1 MIVFNSQQEYALREA
16 VKHIHGETSEQVLQ
30 ISGGPGTGK
39 TTIMHEMI
47 RRIGIPMDRVAPMAF
62 IGQAAIN
69 MRLKGL
75 LNAKT
80 IHSWLYDVIE
90 VPVYDERGM
99 VVMDPVYNKPI
110 TRQEFIPRD
119 LKDIDYFI
127 IDEGSTVPMN
137 MKKDILSRGKKVIVV
152 GDLNQL
158 PPVGDEPA
166 FLRDGRII
174 QLTEILRQ
182 AKGSEIIKLANV
194 VLQGLTPSPGIYGNV
209 LVIEP
214 EDLTDEMIMASQ
226 IVLCGKNATRDSMN
240 NHIRQDLL
248 HYHTN
253 LPAFGEKVIC
263 RKNNWAIERDG
274 ISLANGLAGSVIR
287 PADVT
292 RFDGKTF
299 TIDFVPNFT
308 NILFDD
314 IKCDYD
320 YFTAPRAQKEF
331 LKNSKYSTGNK
342 FEYAYAI
349 TTHLAQGAQYSNGI
363 YISEYLN
370 KDIQRNLNFT
380 GVTRFKNYMIYVL
393 PPRRSKY
400 Y

>member
-1 MIVFNSQQEYALREA
+1 MIFNPGQEYALQEGVR
-16 VKHIHGETSEQVLQ
+16 HIHGNTSEQVLQ

-47 RRIGIPMDRVAPMAF
+47 RRIGIPIDRVAPMAF

-69 MRLKGL
+69 MRFKGL

-80 IHSWLYDVIE
+80 IHSWLYDVVE

-99 VVMDPVYNKPI
+99 VVMDPVYNKPV
-110 TRQEFIPRD
+110 TRPEFIPRD
-119 LKDIDYFI
+119 LKDIDYFM

-137 MKKDILSRGKKVIVV
+137 MKQDILSRGKKIIVF
-152 GDLNQL
+152 GDLDQL

-166 FLRDGRII
+166 FFRDGKVIK
-174 QLTEILRQ
+174 LTEIIRQ
-182 AKGSEIIKLANV
+182 AKGSEIIKLANF
-194 VLQGLTPSPGIYGNV
+194 VLQGGIPSPGIYGNV

-263 RKNNWAIERDG
+263 RKNNWTIERDG

-314 IKCDYD
+314 IKCDYE

-331 LKNSKYSTGNK
+331 LKNSKYSVGNK
-342 FEYAYAI
+342 FEYAYTI

>member
-1 MIVFNSQQEYALREA
+1 MIFNPGQEYALQEGVR
-16 VKHIHGETSEQVLQ
+16 HIHGDTSEQVLQ

-47 RRIGIPMDRVAPMAF
+47 RRIGIPIDRVAPMAF

-69 MRLKGL
+69 MRFKGL

-80 IHSWLYDVIE
+80 IHSWLYDVVE

-99 VVMDPVYNKPI
+99 VVMDPVYNKPV
-110 TRQEFIPRD
+110 TRPEFIPRD
-119 LKDIDYFI
+119 LKDIDYFM

-137 MKKDILSRGKKVIVV
+137 MKQDILSRGKKIIVF
-152 GDLNQL
+152 GDLDQL

-166 FLRDGRII
+166 FFRNGRVIK
-174 QLTEILRQ
+174 LTEIIRQ
-182 AKGSEIIKLANV
+182 AKGSEIIKLANF
-194 VLQGLTPSPGIYGNV
+194 VLHGGIPSPGIYGNV

-263 RKNNWAIERDG
+263 RKNNWTIERDG

-299 TIDFVPNFT
+299 AIDFVPNFT

-314 IKCDYD
+314 IKCDYE

-331 LKNSKYSTGNK
+331 LKNSKYSIGNK
-342 FEYAYAI
+342 FEYAYTI

-393 PPRRSKY
+393 PPRRSKFY
-400 Y
+400 

>member
-1 MIVFNSQQEYALREA
+1 MIFNPGQEYALQEGVR
-16 VKHIHGETSEQVLQ
+16 HIHGDTSEQVLQ

-47 RRIGIPMDRVAPMAF
+47 RRIGIPIDRVAPMAF

-69 MRLKGL
+69 MRFKGL

-80 IHSWLYDVIE
+80 IHSWLYDVVE

-99 VVMDPVYNKPI
+99 VIMDPVYNKPV
-110 TRQEFIPRD
+110 TRPEFIPRD
-119 LKDIDYFI
+119 LKDIDYFM

-137 MKKDILSRGKKVIVV
+137 MKQDILSRGKKIIVF
-152 GDLNQL
+152 GDLDQL

-166 FLRDGRII
+166 FFRNGRVIK
-174 QLTEILRQ
+174 LTEIIRQ
-182 AKGSEIIKLANV
+182 AKGSEIIKLANF
-194 VLQGLTPSPGIYGNV
+194 VLQGGIPSPGIYGNV

-263 RKNNWAIERDG
+263 RKNNWTIERDG

-299 TIDFVPNFT
+299 AIDFVPNFT

-314 IKCDYD
+314 IKCDYE

-331 LKNSKYSTGNK
+331 LKNSKYSIGNK
-342 FEYAYAI
+342 FEYAYTI

>member
-1 MIVFNSQQEYALREA
+1 MIFNPGQEYALQEGVR
-16 VKHIHGETSEQVLQ
+16 HIHGNTSEQVLQ

-47 RRIGIPMDRVAPMAF
+47 RRIGIPIDRVAPMAF

-69 MRLKGL
+69 MRFKGL

-80 IHSWLYDVIE
+80 IHSWLYDVVE

-110 TRQEFIPRD
+110 TRPEFIPRD
-119 LKDIDYFI
+119 LKDIDYFM

-137 MKKDILSRGKKVIVV
+137 MKQDILSRGKKIIVF
-152 GDLNQL
+152 GDLDQL

-166 FLRDGRII
+166 FFRDGKVIK
-174 QLTEILRQ
+174 LTEIIRQ
-182 AKGSEIIKLANV
+182 AKGSEIIKLANF
-194 VLQGLTPSPGIYGNV
+194 VLQGGIPSPGIYGNV

-263 RKNNWAIERDG
+263 RKNNWTIERDG

-314 IKCDYD
+314 IKCDYE

-331 LKNSKYSTGNK
+331 LKNSKYSIGNK
-342 FEYAYAI
+342 FEYAYTI

>member
-1 MIVFNSQQEYALREA
+1 MIFNPGQEYALQEG
-16 VKHIHGETSEQVLQ
+16 VKHIHGDTSEQVLQ

-47 RRIGIPMDRVAPMAF
+47 RRIGIPIDRVAPMAF

-69 MRLKGL
+69 MRFKGL

-80 IHSWLYDVIE
+80 IHSWLYDVVE

-99 VVMDPVYNKPI
+99 VVMDPVYNKPV
-110 TRQEFIPRD
+110 TRPEFIPRD
-119 LKDIDYFI
+119 LKDIDYFM

-137 MKKDILSRGKKVIVV
+137 MKQDILSRGKKIIVF
-152 GDLNQL
+152 GDLDQL

-166 FLRDGRII
+166 FFRNGRVIK
-174 QLTEILRQ
+174 LTEIIRQ
-182 AKGSEIIKLANV
+182 AKGSEIIKLANF
-194 VLQGLTPSPGIYGNV
+194 VLQGGIPSPGIYGNV

-263 RKNNWAIERDG
+263 RKNNWTIERDG

-314 IKCDYD
+314 IKCDYE

-331 LKNSKYSTGNK
+331 LKNSKYSIGNK
-342 FEYAYAI
+342 FEYAYTI

-393 PPRRSKY
+393 PPRRSKFY
-400 Y
+400 

>member
-1 MIVFNSQQEYALREA
+1 MIFNPGQEYALQEGVR
-16 VKHIHGETSEQVLQ
+16 HIHGDTSEQVLQ

-47 RRIGIPMDRVAPMAF
+47 RRIGIPIDRVAPMAF

-69 MRLKGL
+69 MRFKGL

-80 IHSWLYDVIE
+80 IHSWLYDVVE

-99 VVMDPVYNKPI
+99 VVMDPVYNKPV
-110 TRQEFIPRD
+110 TRPEFIPRD
-119 LKDIDYFI
+119 LKDIDYFM

-137 MKKDILSRGKKVIVV
+137 MKQDILSRGKKIIVF
-152 GDLNQL
+152 GDLDQL

-166 FLRDGRII
+166 FFRNGRVIK
-174 QLTEILRQ
+174 LTEIIRQ
-182 AKGSEIIKLANV
+182 AKGSEIIKLANF
-194 VLQGLTPSPGIYGNV
+194 VLQGGIPSPGIYGNV

-263 RKNNWAIERDG
+263 RKNNWTIERDG

-299 TIDFVPNFT
+299 AIDFVPNFT

-314 IKCDYD
+314 IKCDYE

-331 LKNSKYSTGNK
+331 LKNSKYSIGNK
-342 FEYAYAI
+342 FEYAYTI

-393 PPRRSKY
+393 PPRRSKFY
-400 Y
+400 

>member
-1 MIVFNSQQEYALREA
+1 MIFNPGQEYALQEGVR
-16 VKHIHGETSEQVLQ
+16 HIHGNTSEQVLQ

-47 RRIGIPMDRVAPMAF
+47 RRIGIPIDRVAPMAF

-69 MRLKGL
+69 MRFKGL

-80 IHSWLYDVIE
+80 IHSWLYDVVE

-99 VVMDPVYNKPI
+99 VVMDPVYNKPV
-110 TRQEFIPRD
+110 TRPEFIPRD
-119 LKDIDYFI
+119 LKDIDYFM

-137 MKKDILSRGKKVIVV
+137 MKQDILSRGKKIIVF
-152 GDLNQL
+152 GDLDQL

-166 FLRDGRII
+166 FFRNGRVIK
-174 QLTEILRQ
+174 LTEIIRQ
-182 AKGSEIIKLANV
+182 AKGSEIIKLANF
-194 VLQGLTPSPGIYGNV
+194 VLQGGIPSPGIYGNV

-263 RKNNWAIERDG
+263 RKNNWTIERDG

-299 TIDFVPNFT
+299 AIDFVPNFT

-314 IKCDYD
+314 IKCDYE

-331 LKNSKYSTGNK
+331 LKNSKYSIGNK
-342 FEYAYAI
+342 FEYAYTI

-393 PPRRSKY
+393 PPRRSKFY
-400 Y
+400 

>member
-1 MIVFNSQQEYALREA
+1 MIFNPGQEYALQEGVR
-16 VKHIHGETSEQVLQ
+16 HIHGNTSEQVLQ

-47 RRIGIPMDRVAPMAF
+47 RRIGIPIDRVAPMAF

-69 MRLKGL
+69 MRFKGL

-80 IHSWLYDVIE
+80 IHSWLYDVVE

-99 VVMDPVYNKPI
+99 VVMDPVYNKPV
-110 TRQEFIPRD
+110 TRPEFIPRD
-119 LKDIDYFI
+119 LKDIDYFM

-137 MKKDILSRGKKVIVV
+137 MKQDILSRGKKIIVF
-152 GDLNQL
+152 GDLDQL

-166 FLRDGRII
+166 FFRDGKVIK
-174 QLTEILRQ
+174 LTEIIRQ
-182 AKGSEIIKLANV
+182 AKGSEIIKLANF
-194 VLQGLTPSPGIYGNV
+194 VLQGGIPSPGIYGNV

-263 RKNNWAIERDG
+263 RKNNWTIERDG

-314 IKCDYD
+314 IKCDYE

-331 LKNSKYSTGNK
+331 LKNSKYSIGNK
-342 FEYAYAI
+342 FEYAYTI

>member
-1 MIVFNSQQEYALREA
+1 MIFNPGQEYALQEGVR
-16 VKHIHGETSEQVLQ
+16 HIHGDTSEQVLQ

-47 RRIGIPMDRVAPMAF
+47 RRIGIPIDRVAPMAF

-69 MRLKGL
+69 MRFKGL

-80 IHSWLYDVIE
+80 IHSWLYDVVE

-99 VVMDPVYNKPI
+99 VVMDPVYNKPV
-110 TRQEFIPRD
+110 TRPEFIPRD
-119 LKDIDYFI
+119 LKDIDYFM

-137 MKKDILSRGKKVIVV
+137 MKQDILSRGKKIIVF
-152 GDLNQL
+152 GDLDQL

-166 FLRDGRII
+166 FFRNGRVIKLSEII
-174 QLTEILRQ
+174 RQ
-182 AKGSEIIKLANV
+182 AKGSEIIKLANF
-194 VLQGLTPSPGIYGNV
+194 VLQGGIPSPGIYGNV

-263 RKNNWAIERDG
+263 RKNNWTIERDG

-299 TIDFVPNFT
+299 AIDFVPNFT

-314 IKCDYD
+314 IKCDYE

-331 LKNSKYSTGNK
+331 LKNSKYSIGNK
-342 FEYAYAI
+342 FEYAYTI

-393 PPRRSKY
+393 PPRRSKFY
-400 Y
+400 

>member
-1 MIVFNSQQEYALREA
+1 MIFNPGQEYALQEGVR
-16 VKHIHGETSEQVLQ
+16 HIHGDTSEQVLQ

-47 RRIGIPMDRVAPMAF
+47 RRIGIPIDRVAPMAF

-69 MRLKGL
+69 MRFKGL

-80 IHSWLYDVIE
+80 IHSWLYDVVE

-99 VVMDPVYNKPI
+99 VVMDPVYNKPV
-110 TRQEFIPRD
+110 TRPEFIPRD
-119 LKDIDYFI
+119 LKDIDYFM

-137 MKKDILSRGKKVIVV
+137 MKQDILSRGKKIIVF
-152 GDLNQL
+152 GDLDQL

-166 FLRDGRII
+166 FFRNGRVIK
-174 QLTEILRQ
+174 LTEIIRQ
-182 AKGSEIIKLANV
+182 AKGSEIIKLANF
-194 VLQGLTPSPGIYGNV
+194 VLQGGIPSPGIYGNV

-226 IVLCGKNATRDSMN
+226 IVLCGKNATRDAMN

-263 RKNNWAIERDG
+263 RKNNWTIERDG

-299 TIDFVPNFT
+299 AIDFVPNFT

-314 IKCDYD
+314 IKCDYE

-342 FEYAYAI
+342 FEYAYTI

-393 PPRRSKY
+393 PPRRSKFY
-400 Y
+400 

>member
-1 MIVFNSQQEYALREA
+1 MIFNPGQEYALQEGVR
-16 VKHIHGETSEQVLQ
+16 HIHGDTSEQVLQ

-47 RRIGIPMDRVAPMAF
+47 RRIGIPIDRVAPMAF

-69 MRLKGL
+69 MRFKGL

-80 IHSWLYDVIE
+80 IHSWLYDVVE

-99 VVMDPVYNKPI
+99 VVMDPVYNKPV
-110 TRQEFIPRD
+110 TRPEFIPRD
-119 LKDIDYFI
+119 LKDIDYFM

-137 MKKDILSRGKKVIVV
+137 MKQDILSRGKKIIVF
-152 GDLNQL
+152 GDLDQL

-166 FLRDGRII
+166 FFRNGRVIK
-174 QLTEILRQ
+174 LTEIIRQ
-182 AKGSEIIKLANV
+182 AKGSEIIKLANF
-194 VLQGLTPSPGIYGNV
+194 VLQGGIPSPGICGNV

-263 RKNNWAIERDG
+263 RKNNWTIERDG

-299 TIDFVPNFT
+299 AIDFVPNFT

-314 IKCDYD
+314 IKCDYE

-331 LKNSKYSTGNK
+331 LKNSKYSIGNK
-342 FEYAYAI
+342 FEYAYTI

-393 PPRRSKY
+393 PPRRSKFY
-400 Y
+400 

>member
-1 MIVFNSQQEYALREA
+1 
-16 VKHIHGETSEQVLQ
+16 
-30 ISGGPGTGK
+30 
-39 TTIMHEMI
+39 
-47 RRIGIPMDRVAPMAF
+47 
-62 IGQAAIN
+62 
-69 MRLKGL
+69 MRFKGL

-80 IHSWLYDVIE
+80 IHSWLYDVVE

-99 VVMDPVYNKPI
+99 VVMDPVYNKPV
-110 TRQEFIPRD
+110 TRPEFIPRD
-119 LKDIDYFI
+119 LKDIDYFM

-137 MKKDILSRGKKVIVV
+137 MKQDILSRGKKIIVF
-152 GDLNQL
+152 GDLDQL

-166 FLRDGRII
+166 FFRNGRVIK
-174 QLTEILRQ
+174 LTEIIRQ
-182 AKGSEIIKLANV
+182 AKGSEIIKLANF
-194 VLQGLTPSPGIYGNV
+194 VLQGGIPSPGIYGNV

-263 RKNNWAIERDG
+263 RKNNWTIERDG

-299 TIDFVPNFT
+299 AIDFVPNFT

-314 IKCDYD
+314 IKCDYE

-331 LKNSKYSTGNK
+331 LKNSKYSIGNK
-342 FEYAYAI
+342 FEYAYTI

-393 PPRRSKY
+393 PPRRSKFY
-400 Y
+400 

>member
-1 MIVFNSQQEYALREA
+1 MIFNPGQEYALQEGVR
-16 VKHIHGETSEQVLQ
+16 HIHGNTSEQVLQ

-47 RRIGIPMDRVAPMAF
+47 RRIGIPIDRVAPMAF

-69 MRLKGL
+69 MRFKGL

-80 IHSWLYDVIE
+80 IHSWLYDVVE

-99 VVMDPVYNKPI
+99 VIMDPVYNKPV
-110 TRQEFIPRD
+110 TRPEFIPRD
-119 LKDIDYFI
+119 LKDIDYFM

-137 MKKDILSRGKKVIVV
+137 MKQDILSRGKKIIVF
-152 GDLNQL
+152 GDLDQL

-166 FLRDGRII
+166 FFRNGRVIK
-174 QLTEILRQ
+174 LTEIIRQ
-182 AKGSEIIKLANV
+182 AKGSEIIKLANF
-194 VLQGLTPSPGIYGNV
+194 VLQGGIPSPGIYGNV

-263 RKNNWAIERDG
+263 RKNNWTIERDG

-299 TIDFVPNFT
+299 AIDFVPNFT

-314 IKCDYD
+314 IKCDYE

-331 LKNSKYSTGNK
+331 LKNSKYSIGNK
-342 FEYAYAI
+342 FEYAYTI

-393 PPRRSKY
+393 PPRRSKFY
-400 Y
+400 